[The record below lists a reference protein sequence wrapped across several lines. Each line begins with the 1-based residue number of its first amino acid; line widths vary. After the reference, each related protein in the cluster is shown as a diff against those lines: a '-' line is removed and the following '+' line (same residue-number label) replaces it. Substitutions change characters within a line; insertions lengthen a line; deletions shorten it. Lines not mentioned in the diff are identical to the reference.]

1 METVGQ
7 RIEILIKD
15 KKLTQTKVAEM
26 LNLSQS
32 HISALCSGKK
42 VLGNRTASDI
52 CREFGVSRSW
62 LLYGEG
68 EMFVQRTENE
78 ELAMLFADLLQEVD
92 GSFRKRFVSA
102 ILSYP
107 VDKLAVLEEFI
118 SSLLPKEENNKAED
132 E

>member
-1 METVGQ
+1 MENVSE
-7 RIEILIKD
+7 RISLLNKTLGI
-15 KKLTQTKVAEM
+15 TKAAFAER
-26 LNLSQS
+26 L
-32 HISALCSGKK
+32 HISKPFVSEMCSGAKK
-42 VLGNRTASDI
+42 TSDRTISDI
-52 CREFGVSRSW
+52 CRVVDVSWSW

-78 ELAMLFADLLQEVD
+78 ELAMLFPDLLQEVD